1 MAENVNVSRF
11 ANTRKKIV
19 RFFKDTRSELKKVI
33 WPTKKQ
39 MVNNTLTVLFFC
51 LVIGIIIWVVDFG
64 LAKILELTLL
74 K

>member
-1 MAENVNVSRF
+1 MADNVKVSR
-11 ANTRKKIV
+11 ANNAWKKIV
-19 RFFKDTRSELKKVI
+19 RFFKDTRGELKKVI

-51 LVIGIIIWVVDFG
+51 LVIGVIIWVVDYG